1 METFLFPQDVGRDA
15 LSRPPPP
22 FLRPPTPTP
31 QKKIEKDVQFRFFFS
46 ILSRFG
52 NGEYIF
58 QGEQGKKVI
67 ALRRLRFMLEHL
79 DRASCV
85 GAWQKQL
92 AFIIFP
98 YFFVTAKSIFIRKR
112 NDPVYEDSLPP
123 CGYKFIFRKKRKG
136 AFPGF
141 PHFIFGLKWER
152 EYFFES
158 LLLKVREIV
167 VILGKIISQNFPP
180 SGVVRPTV
188 LRGIRIFYLLS
199 CLFCFTQ
206 VKYDGRKEKRE
217 NKKE

>member
-1 METFLFPQDVGRDA
+1 MPYQALLLLFLG
-15 LSRPPPP
+15 
-22 FLRPPTPTP
+22 LRPQLPRKRW
-31 QKKIEKDVQFRFFFS
+31 KKMFNSGFFFSS

-52 NGEYIF
+52 KGEYIF
-58 QGEQGKKVI
+58 QGRGRAKKGF